1 MNTYEPKNI
10 RNVVLLGHQGSGK
23 TTLLESIA
31 LIGGLIKKKGTVEDG
46 NTISDYL
53 KEEKLHKISYRS
65 SLLPL
70 EYQGFK
76 YNFIDTPGLFDFS
89 VEVDGALRAGRIG
102 LIVIDAT
109 KGIEA
114 GTKKAYRYVRE
125 RSIPSILVITKMDKS
140 NINYDNLLEEIRSGL
155 GKRVVPITWPIG
167 RKEDFEGFVNV
178 IDETARIYDGTQCV
192 DAPIWE
198 EKLP

>member
-1 MNTYEPKNI
+1 MNIYEPKNI
-10 RNVVLLGHQGSGK
+10 RNVALLGHQGSGK
-23 TTLLESIA
+23 TTLMESLAFIA
-31 LIGGLIKKKGTVEDG
+31 GLTKKKGTIEEG
-46 NTISDYL
+46 NTISDYQ
-53 KEEKLHKISYRS
+53 KEEKAHKISYKNS
-65 SLLPL
+65 IVPI

-76 YNFIDTPGLFDFS
+76 YNFIDTPGLFDFA
-89 VEVDGALRAGRIG
+89 VEVDGALRAARIA

-125 RSIPSILVITKMDKS
+125 RSIPAILVLTKMDKS
-140 NINYDNLLEEIRSGL
+140 NINYDSVLEEVRNSL
-155 GKRVVPITWPIG
+155 GIRVVPFTGPIG

-178 IDETARIYDGTQCV
+178 IDETATIYNGKECV
-192 DAPIWE
+192 VADIWE